1 MVCHPRKNVCDPAV
15 IRPELVRELH
25 ALDPNVDPYE
35 VLTMREEVERSMSG
49 QRIVVAV
56 LSVFASLAL
65 GLAAIGLYGVMS
77 YVVSQSTREL
87 GLRMAL
93 GAMPRDV
100 VGLVLSRGLVLTT
113 LGVVIGGAIAFGT
126 TRLLG
131 DLLFKVSP
139 RDPVVFGAALG
150 LMLLASVLACFLPA
164 WRAARTDLV
173 SSLRV

>member
-1 MVCHPRKNVCDPAV
+1 
-15 IRPELVRELH
+15 
-25 ALDPNVDPYE
+25 
-35 VLTMREEVERSMSG
+35 
-49 QRIVVAV
+49 
-56 LSVFASLAL
+56 
-65 GLAAIGLYGVMS
+65 
-77 YVVSQSTREL
+77 
-87 GLRMAL
+87 MAL

-100 VGLVLSRGLVLTT
+100 AGLVLSRGLVLTT